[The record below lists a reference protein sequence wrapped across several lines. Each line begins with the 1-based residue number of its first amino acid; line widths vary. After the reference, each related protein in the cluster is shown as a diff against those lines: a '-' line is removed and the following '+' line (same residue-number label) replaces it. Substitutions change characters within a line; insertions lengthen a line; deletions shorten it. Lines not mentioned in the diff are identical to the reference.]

1 MPYCPKCG
9 TELPADTKFCTNCG
23 APVSEVSAA
32 RPPPPAYAP
41 VAAGRMSLSENLGN
55 SFGYAR
61 TFAGD
66 IGRYI
71 ILLILGF
78 IPLVNLIV
86 EGYGAR
92 IIKSTPEA
100 NEPPKL
106 ERYGGMFIDGLKIAV
121 AFVIYMIIPIIF
133 IAAGAGGIFA
143 GMSGFGPSLVTGVF
157 GLTGLGALL
166 LVVGIVLA
174 FILLIFSAMGV
185 AHMLKTNHFGKAFAF
200 GEIKQMIDRI
210 GWGRY
215 IAWLLVIF
223 LISVVVGAVVGAI
236 PAVGWI
242 ISLIVAPFLMAFCFR
257 SVGIMYSEGAPTA
270 RASETPPPPSSDT

>member
-1 MPYCPKCG
+1 M
-9 TELPADTKFCTNCG
+9 
-23 APVSEVSAA
+23 
-32 RPPPPAYAP
+32 
-41 VAAGRMSLSENLGN
+41 SENLGN
-55 SFGYAR
+55 SFRYAR

-78 IPLVNLIV
+78 IPIVNLIV

-106 ERYGGMFIDGLKIAV
+106 ERYGDMFIDGLKIAV
-121 AFVIYMIIPIIF
+121 AFIIYMIIPIIF

-143 GMSGFGPSLVTGVF
+143 GMSGFGSSLMTGLL

-166 LVVGIVLA
+166 LVIGIVLV

-200 GEIKQMIDRI
+200 GEIKQTIDRI

-215 IAWLLVIF
+215 IAWLLVLF
-223 LISVVVGAVVGAI
+223 LINIVVGAVVGAI
-236 PAVGWI
+236 PGVGWI
-242 ISLIVAPFLMAFCFR
+242 ISLIVAPFLMTFYFR
-257 SVGIMYSEGAPTA
+257 SVGIMYSEGAPTGT
-270 RASETPPPPSSDT
+270 ASETSSLPSSAA